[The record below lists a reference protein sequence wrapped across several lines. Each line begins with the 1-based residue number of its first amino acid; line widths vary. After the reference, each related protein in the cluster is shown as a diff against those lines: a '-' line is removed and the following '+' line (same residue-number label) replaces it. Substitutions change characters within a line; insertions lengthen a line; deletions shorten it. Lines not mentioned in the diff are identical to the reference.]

1 MKTYKS
7 SDLTH
12 NRAEVFAEAR
22 KAPVIINQCR
32 TNGDI
37 IEMFVLTHQPA
48 MTDEDVKE
56 FMREINGNL
65 PELIINP
72 PKGSDVVWKDYKGD
86 L

>member
-12 NRAEVFAEAR
+12 KRAEVFAESR
-22 KAPVIINQCR
+22 NAPVIITQCR

-37 IEMFVLTHQPA
+37 MDMFVLIHQPA
-48 MTDEDVKE
+48 MSDKDVKRL
-56 FMREINGNL
+56 MGEI
-65 PELIINP
+65 
-72 PKGSDVVWKDYKGD
+72 KGD